1 MRQVRWY
8 WEHHMLIPNVN
19 VRSNSAYEENEDLSD
34 SINTVTPNIAQEKM
48 GIDLRFNM
56 VSHSLM
62 NLNDVD
68 LLFF

>member
-1 MRQVRWY
+1 
-8 WEHHMLIPNVN
+8 
-19 VRSNSAYEENEDLSD
+19 
-34 SINTVTPNIAQEKM
+34 M

-68 LLFF
+68 LLFFWLTL